1 MNHFRTPIGPPP
13 ERAELLP
20 EDAPSDNG
28 RLDAA
33 TNAVI
38 RAGLLTLALMV
49 ITAAYFIWL
58 HWQTGQVEAS
68 RPIGRLLG
76 MSGQGGWSWPL
87 VIETEEGF
95 FPLGEAVAI
104 PKGTPLVLEDRASG
118 KRFICDLTRTVCV
131 QTSFESMPGSAAM
144 PSQEIPR

>member
-1 MNHFRTPIGPPP
+1 MNHFRTPVGPPP
-13 ERAELLP
+13 RREERFP

-28 RLDAA
+28 RLEAA
-33 TNAVI
+33 TTAVI
-38 RAGLLTLALMV
+38 RAILLTLTLMV
-49 ITAAYFIWL
+49 FTAAYFIWL

-104 PKGTPLVLEDRASG
+104 PKGTQLVLEDRASG
-118 KRFICDLTRTVCV
+118 KRFICDLKRTVCV
-131 QTSFESMPGSAAM
+131 QTSFESMPGPAGM
-144 PSQEIPR
+144 PSPGSAR

>member
-1 MNHFRTPIGPPP
+1 MNKFRTPIVPPP
-13 ERAELLP
+13 GR
-20 EDAPSDNG
+20 DKQFSGGGSSDNG
-28 RLDAA
+28 TLEAA

-38 RAGLLTLALMV
+38 RALLLCLALTAL
-49 ITAAYFIWL
+49 IAAYFIWQ

-76 MSGQGGWSWPL
+76 MSGQGGWAWPL

-104 PKGTPLVLEDRASG
+104 AKGTLLVLEDRASG
-118 KRFICDLTRTVCV
+118 QRFICDLKRTVCV
-131 QTSFESMPGSAAM
+131 QTSLESMPGPAAM
-144 PSQEIPR
+144 PSKEIPR

>member
-1 MNHFRTPIGPPP
+1 MNQFRTPAGPPSREGP
-13 ERAELLP
+13 RP
-20 EDAPSDNG
+20 EDDPSGNG
-28 RLDAA
+28 RLEAA
-33 TNAVI
+33 TNSVI
-38 RAGLLTLALMV
+38 RALLLVPTVMAL
-49 ITAAYFIWL
+49 TAAYFIWL

-68 RPIGRLLG
+68 RPIGRLVG

-118 KRFICDLTRTVCV
+118 KRFICDLRRTVCV
-131 QTSFESMPGSAAM
+131 QTSFESMSAA
-144 PSQEIPR
+144 PAPTIEGIPR

>member
-1 MNHFRTPIGPPP
+1 MNQFRTPAGPPP
-13 ERAELLP
+13 RREGPHP
-20 EDAPSDNG
+20 ENEPSGND
-28 RLDAA
+28 RLEAA
-33 TNAVI
+33 TKSVI
-38 RAGLLTLALMV
+38 RALLLLLAL
-49 ITAAYFIWL
+49 IPLTAAYLIWL

-76 MSGQGGWSWPL
+76 MSGQGGWAWPL

-118 KRFICDLTRTVCV
+118 KRFICDLRRTVCV
-131 QTSFESMPGSAAM
+131 QTSFESIPATPAPASEG
-144 PSQEIPR
+144 IPR